1 MHHLLFGAC
10 TTVRGAWCS
19 TVVHP
24 RNVLLANDSQSV
36 DGRWHVR
43 WTLGRPDPWSCVHQ
57 WCTRMHQWLLSLPPG
72 AVLVV
77 HPTYIL
83 PITGRDLRSP
93 CAPAHAPV
101 HWMDRSSLVLM
112 DLSHMRFGR
121 FTMKRTVVYR
131 RGIHPHRCT
140 VPRFCLAEMVWLNAV
155 AESMSLRGQTTRRLC

>member
-1 MHHLLFGAC
+1 
-10 TTVRGAWCS
+10 
-19 TVVHP
+19 
-24 RNVLLANDSQSV
+24 
-36 DGRWHVR
+36 
-43 WTLGRPDPWSCVHQ
+43 
-57 WCTRMHQWLLSLPPG
+57 MHQWLLSLPPG

-112 DLSHMRFGR
+112 DLSQMRFGR

-131 RGIHPHRCT
+131 RGTHPHRCT
-140 VPRFCLAEMVWLNAV
+140 VPRSCIAEMVWAQSSGIIYV
-155 AESMSLRGQTTRRLC
+155 APLAENCHASRIQSSQTALERPRMSHRTDSIGSPRAGAFPERSDIGLAIPSPRLQIA